1 MVVTY
6 ETTIPSDED
15 LTVPEVNVSGVVL
28 RAASFHLGKY
38 CEDYNNVSIGLYYNI
53 NTYLAI
59 QGSRLY
65 SVFYLLGTIR
75 Q

>member
-38 CEDYNNVSIGLYYNI
+38 CEDYNNVSIGL
-53 NTYLAI
+53 
-59 QGSRLY
+59 
-65 SVFYLLGTIR
+65 
-75 Q
+75 

>member
-53 NTYLAI
+53 NNYLAI
-59 QGSRLY
+59 YDSRL
-65 SVFYLLGTIR
+65 
-75 Q
+75 